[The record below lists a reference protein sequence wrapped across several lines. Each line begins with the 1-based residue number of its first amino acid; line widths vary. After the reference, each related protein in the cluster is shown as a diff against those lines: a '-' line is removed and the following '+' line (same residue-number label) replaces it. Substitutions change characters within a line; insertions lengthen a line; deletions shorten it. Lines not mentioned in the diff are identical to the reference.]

1 MPKKPTK
8 STKPGLS
15 VRVTPELRHEVED
28 LAYQR
33 GIPLM
38 VLVRDA
44 ITRYVADPPPVTDGK
59 RADGR
64 SKAWRRK

>member
-1 MPKKPTK
+1 MKKPKK
-8 STKPGLS
+8 SEKPGLS
-15 VRVTPELRHEVED
+15 VRVTPEFRRQVED
-28 LAYQR
+28 LAR
-33 GIPLM
+33 ERNVPLM

-64 SKAWRRK
+64 SKAWARR